1 VLRQLEFAEKI
12 QEAGRAIL
20 RHLVGVLTGE
30 EDGMGEHI
38 KRLTAVSPEK
48 MAGLLKL
55 AVEAID
61 RGVIIERRALGMD
74 MIKGQVPNPAGGSL
88 DSDTENAVRTVR
100 KLDVSLG
107 LKLREFTASVAQEKR
122 EARQA
127 TNERPGRGRHRAV
140 DQPRPRPGADRDRP
154 LPGRNQRPA

>member
-1 VLRQLEFAEKI
+1 MLRQLEFAEKI

-88 DSDTENAVRTVR
+88 EPDR
-100 KLDVSLG
+100 LG
-107 LKLREFTASVAQEKR
+107 R
-122 EARQA
+122 
-127 TNERPGRGRHRAV
+127 RGTGQDAGLGDRA
-140 DQPRPRPGADRDRP
+140 PR
-154 LPGRNQRPA
+154 LRPAFTLIMSRHGDAPIR